1 MKVEIE
7 GAVMAKDIWWGVNFV
22 IELDDTKSPTE
33 KIAMLKKT
41 IDRIA
46 ASGHVVTRMTKS
58 GSPSLVAGQQKNSPP
73 KPGNGGSP
81 AFTWA
86 PPTCEIHREDMA
98 ISKQQNKQGR
108 VAYYCSKRIGD
119 GYCTKRCTV
128 DEKTGK
134 PSFWEV
140 KV

>member
-7 GAVMAKDIWWGVNFV
+7 GAIQVKSTWWAVNFSV
-22 IELDDTKSPTE
+22 EIGDEKTPAE

-41 IDRIA
+41 IERIEE
-46 ASGHVVTRMTKS
+46 SGHVVTRMTKS

-81 AFTWA
+81 AYTWS
-86 PPTCEIHREDMA
+86 PPTCEIHREDLA
-98 ISKQQNKQGR
+98 ISKQQNKPGK
-108 VAYYCSKRIGD
+108 VVYYCSKRIGD